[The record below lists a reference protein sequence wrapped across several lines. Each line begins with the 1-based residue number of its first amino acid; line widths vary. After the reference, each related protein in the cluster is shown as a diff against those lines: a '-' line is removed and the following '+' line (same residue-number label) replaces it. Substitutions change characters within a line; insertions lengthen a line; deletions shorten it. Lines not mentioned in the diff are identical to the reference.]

1 MNTNDRLDLVLEP
14 INFALVKVKL
24 VEKFKHNIIN
34 ELWFPTRNRPSEI
47 GNENLFKVASDFIV
61 FDCRLPFFVP

>member
-34 ELWFPTRNRPSEI
+34 EL
-47 GNENLFKVASDFIV
+47 
-61 FDCRLPFFVP
+61 